1 MKVVRVYS
9 SLMEA
14 QLAKIQLRDAGIGC
28 DLPDEA
34 AAGNFPAAAFAD
46 GVRLLVDDA
55 DEERAREV
63 LGLPEREA
71 RLPSA
76 APRKAGVPVWMF
88 VIIALALIALAIRSD
103 QTPKG
108 GRDGVMTK
116 DRNHDGKDD
125 WRQETSDH
133 GATVTIY
140 TDNNFD
146 GVWDHRANYSGKELI
161 WSETDSDFDGSYD
174 WKNEYKNG
182 VIVSAVCR
190 KGGVGPELVRET
202 FKHGI
207 LVSELVDEDGDGK
220 WDYQKEFDPYGRETA
235 KIPLK

>member
-14 QLAKIQLRDAGIGC
+14 QLAKIRLRDAGIGC

-46 GVRLLVDDA
+46 GVRLLVDDQ

-76 APRKAGVPVWMF
+76 APRRGGVPVWMF

-103 QTPKG
+103 QTPKA
-108 GRDGVMTK
+108 GRNGVVTR

-125 WRQETSDH
+125 WRQETTDR
-133 GATVTIY
+133 GATTTLY
-140 TDNNFD
+140 TDDNFD
-146 GVWDHRANYSGKELI
+146 GVWDHRANYSNHELVS
-161 WSETDSDFDGSYD
+161 SERDTDFDGSYD
-174 WKNEYKNG
+174 WKFEFKHG
-182 VIVSAVCR
+182 VQVGGSCR
-190 KGGVGPELVRET
+190 KGGKA
-202 FKHGI
+202 FKDGI
-207 LVSELVDEDGDGK
+207 LVSEMVDADGDGK
-220 WDYQKEFDPYGRETA
+220 WDYQRELDPYGRETA
-235 KIPLK
+235 RIPLK